1 MKRVP
6 RHLEL
11 ERLPPG
17 STLEFLKELQLSKLA
32 ERRALGVLLKL
43 PPRKVLGMPLQEVRR
58 SLGEWYGP
66 LIGGKPSIT

>member
-1 MKRVP
+1 MKRIL

-11 ERLPPG
+11 ERMLPG
-17 STLEFLKELQLSKLA
+17 STLEVLKELQLRKLA
-32 ERRALGVLLKL
+32 KRKALGVPLKL
-43 PPRKVLGMPLQEVRR
+43 RLRKVLGMPLQEVRR